1 MPHGIDATLP
11 GSEAERWLHGSSKS
25 FHRTSRQNSKSGNDT
40 PRRGSLPAAVCCGPD
55 FGRGPTAKPRFGIA
69 SRVESFSLPSLNG
82 FRGCRCHFLVP
93 AIFPGPGLDPVRAT
107 ISLSLASAFHP
118 TWHRQ
123 HYILLKPSPPN
134 HSRKL
139 PRTHSGA
146 RPRSHFPTL
155 GLSVS
160 LGLHMR
166 YLSFTQPKVFFIFF
180 LISLFFNHQRHGYH
194 HHHRRKYG
202 GTLFFHMDHS
212 EAPFFFFFFGLNYGV
227 ITHVICGRGKIRIF
241 FPPGIF

>member
-123 HYILLKPSPPN
+123 PL
-134 HSRKL
+134 HSSEAIATASFPEATSDTLRSK
-139 PRTHSGA
+139 TSGVFSD
-146 RPRSHFPTL
+146 PWS
-155 GLSVS
+155 LSVS

-166 YLSFTQPKVFFIFF
+166 YLSFTQPKFF
-180 LISLFFNHQRHGYH
+180 LI
-194 HHHRRKYG
+194 
-202 GTLFFHMDHS
+202 
-212 EAPFFFFFFGLNYGV
+212 FFFFALVSF
-227 ITHVICGRGKIRIF
+227 
-241 FPPGIF
+241 